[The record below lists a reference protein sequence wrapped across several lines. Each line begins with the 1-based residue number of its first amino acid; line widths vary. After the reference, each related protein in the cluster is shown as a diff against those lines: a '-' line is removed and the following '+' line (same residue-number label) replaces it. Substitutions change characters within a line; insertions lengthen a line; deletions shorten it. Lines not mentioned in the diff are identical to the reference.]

1 MIKRQKPSKIKP
13 KGAVRTSSRKK
24 PLPHILISPENWYS
38 FYADLKQNEF
48 QLKKD
53 ATVSLDR
60 TYRLS
65 EIQPWIESG
74 FDLEKLSQLLKE
86 RPALLAHPV
95 VWASIG
101 FLIQAME
108 EEAAYGGMRPEEQ
121 EWGGLLDINKAWVE
135 GLSTGYK
142 LQFSKSRGRPPI
154 TYQQRRQ
161 YRMLLDLYTGL
172 LTDLQ
177 KYKLCQKK
185 GELREAWENR
195 LIKKDI
201 PKIWKYF
208 KSHYLPNKPDLIK
221 HYNDLLPNERLESWA
236 TEIMDRCGET
246 GGEKSQR
253 TATVRDYLA
262 FCLVGWSY
270 DLAAQEAKNRIALI
284 KDYMRKKTKLSPPSA
299 SKAKS
304 HK

>member
-13 KGAVRTSSRKK
+13 KGAVRTSSPKK
-24 PLPHILISPENWYS
+24 SLPHILISPENWYS
-38 FYADLKQNEF
+38 FYAALKQNKF

-121 EWGGLLDINKAWVE
+121 EWGGLLEIVKAWGE
-135 GLSTGYK
+135 GLFPGSK
-142 LQFSKSRGRPPI
+142 LQFRKGQGRPPL
-154 TYQQRRQ
+154 TFQQRHH
-161 YRMLLDLYTGL
+161 YRSLLSLYNCL
-172 LTDLQ
+172 LEDLQ
-177 KYKLCQKK
+177 KYKLCKK
-185 GELREAWENR
+185 KDESPEAWENR

-221 HYNDLLPNERLESWA
+221 HYNDLLPNDLLKSWA
-236 TEIMDRCGET
+236 TEIMDRCGKT

-253 TATVRDYLA
+253 IVTVRDYLA

-270 DLAAQEAKNRIALI
+270 DLDAQEAKNRIALI

-304 HK
+304 RK